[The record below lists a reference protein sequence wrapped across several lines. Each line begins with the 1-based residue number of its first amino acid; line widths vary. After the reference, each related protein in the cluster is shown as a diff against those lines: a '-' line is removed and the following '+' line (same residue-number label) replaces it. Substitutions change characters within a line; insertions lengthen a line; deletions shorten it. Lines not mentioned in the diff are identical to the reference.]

1 MPIYEYRCDKCK
13 NEFEVVTISM
23 NEKVKAVCPK
33 CKSRKISKM
42 MSSFALGKNA
52 ASGSDSYG
60 NAGASSGSAC
70 SSCTSSDCSTCRR

>member
-23 NEKVKAVCPK
+23 SEKVKAVCPK

-42 MSSFALGKNA
+42 MSSFGLGKY
-52 ASGSDSYG
+52 ASSSSGGYD
-60 NAGASSGSAC
+60 NAGASGGSGCASCTSPDC
-70 SSCTSSDCSTCRR
+70 SSCRH